1 LSHSSKDSSA
11 PAPRLGVWLVG
22 ARGSISTT
30 VAYGL
35 SGLRQGL
42 VEPLGLTTE
51 RGPLAQLDLASYGD
65 MLLGGH
71 EISAGD
77 LSSSAAELVRNGVLP
92 PELLAACGVDAA
104 ALDARIR
111 PGVLDVADLGNADL
125 DQSVSS
131 LGGASQREKVE
142 RLGADV
148 VAFREDNQLERV
160 IVVYLASTEPW
171 GDECDAWGSL
181 AAFEAALDGGLEL
194 PASCLYAYA
203 ALRSGAPFVNF
214 TPNRGASIPA
224 LEELAQELGLPHCG
238 RDGKTGETLVKT
250 ALAPM
255 FVARALRVMSWQGYN
270 MLGNKDGAA
279 LSNPIRLE
287 SKVQSKDAPL
297 HAIMDDERM
306 HTSVGIDYVPS
317 LHDWK
322 TAMDFIHFQGFLGA
336 KMSLQFTW
344 TGSDSALAAPLVIDL
359 IRLTDLAARLGESG
373 DMPQTACFFKAPHSG
388 GSHDFHVQ
396 FERLLAYAES
406 RI

>member
-1 LSHSSKDSSA
+1 M
-11 PAPRLGVWLVG
+11 G
-22 ARGSISTT
+22 ARGSIATT

-35 SGLRQGL
+35 SGLAQGL
-42 VEPLGLTTE
+42 VEPIGLTTE
-51 RGPLAQLDLASYGD
+51 KGPLASLELCSYGD

-71 EISAGD
+71 EISSGD
-77 LSSSAAELVRNGVLP
+77 LSASAAELVRHGVLP
-92 PELLAACGVDAA
+92 AELLAACGGEAA

-125 DQSVSS
+125 DPSVSS

-142 RLGADV
+142 HLGADIT
-148 VAFREDNQLERV
+148 AFRETHRLQRV

-171 GDECDAWGSL
+171 TDPTDAWL
-181 AAFEAALDGGLEL
+181 DLDHFEAALDSGAEL

-203 ALRSGAPFVNF
+203 ALRAGAPFINF
-214 TPNRGASIPA
+214 TPNHGASLPA
-224 LEELAQELGLPHCG
+224 LAELALKQGLPHCG

-255 FVARALRVMSWQGYN
+255 FAARALRVLSWQGYN
-270 MLGNKDGAA
+270 MLGNRDGVA
-279 LSNPIRLE
+279 LSEPIRLE
-287 SKVQSKDAPL
+287 SKVHSKDAPL
-297 HAIMDDERM
+297 HAILDDEEL

-322 TAMDFIHFQGFLGA
+322 TAMDYVHFQGFLGA

-359 IRLTDLAARLGESG
+359 IRLTDYAARLGEKG
-373 DMPQTACFFKAPHSG
+373 DMAHTACFFKAPNG
-388 GSHDFHVQ
+388 GGTHDFHGQ
-396 FERLLAYAES
+396 FERLLEYAQAHLQA
-406 RI
+406 